1 MRCYHAK
8 SRRPGLPDATTALVH
23 AIGRDFV
30 ELELVNLDL
39 AAGRAVVVQV
49 GSFDEHRF
57 VEASA
62 AGCDLVAVDSRW
74 LEVELGPGAGG
85 RAHPHQNGSLR
96 ELSQL

>member
-1 MRCYHAK
+1 MVRCYHAK

-49 GSFDEHRF
+49 GSFGEH
-57 VEASA
+57 
-62 AGCDLVAVDSRW
+62 
-74 LEVELGPGAGG
+74 
-85 RAHPHQNGSLR
+85 
-96 ELSQL
+96 